1 MEIADQTGETLTTIG
16 TVTGLAPIAALGK
29 GLEFS
34 AKTGKFANGTF
45 GLDEGANLATD
56 AVFLGVFKGLKN
68 QIKTIEEKN
77 VVRGFTQIIN
87 DMVNFINDKSIE
99 ESKN

>member
-29 GLEFS
+29 GLEFG

-45 GLDEGANLATD
+45 GLDEGANVATMLL
-56 AVFLGVFKGLKN
+56 FGGTRNTLTKN
-68 QIKTIEEKN
+68 AETVEEKN

-87 DMVNFINDKSIE
+87 DIVNFITDKSIE
-99 ESKN
+99 ESKE